1 MPRRLQR
8 LIPASFRPSSDEPS
22 RNGRDGRETAGK
34 EIGGKEIGGKEIDS
48 GPALAGER
56 VGYRLFAAHLLT
68 IFGLALS
75 NVAMALMYLWA
86 GWRGRQLSWRW
97 TDRMVL
103 FVPAL
108 VYLIFYVGSIASSLD
123 PLHSLDELRDV
134 LTFGTLFLAPVLVR
148 GEHRVRRLCDGLIL
162 IGVLVSLHGLAQFYF
177 SDYGELHRRIVGPFS
192 HVQTFSGILLIL
204 ILVTVAR
211 LTRDG
216 RRELW
221 LWLALAIMVWTQILT
236 LTRGAWVAAVLA
248 LAGFGLV
255 RAGRRFPAYALG
267 AAAILAV
274 MVASAPRQAA
284 ERISSIV
291 DLQDSSNYDR
301 LCMAEA
307 ALFMVQES
315 PLFGIGPEMVKQRYP
330 IYRHPTAPKVQ
341 VPHLH
346 NTYVQRAAEQGLL
359 GLGAYL
365 WLLLAALYLARE
377 GLRHND
383 ADANDSDR
391 EVSDGEVSGS
401 ADLHLAALLVIVGF
415 SLAGFFED
423 NWRDT
428 EVRRLLLFFMALPL
442 CLSIQRLPLPR
453 LPTQPADPEAP
464 TTDDD

>member
-1 MPRRLQR
+1 MLRRLQR
-8 LIPASFRPSSDEPS
+8 LMPDSFRPSSDEIARS
-22 RNGRDGRETAGK
+22 ARY
-34 EIGGKEIGGKEIDS
+34 DS
-48 GPALAGER
+48 EPGLAGER
-56 VGYRLFAAHLLT
+56 TGYRLFAAHLLT

-75 NVAMALMYLWA
+75 NGFMALMLLWA
-86 GWRGRQLSWRW
+86 GWQRRKLQWRW
-97 TDRMVL
+97 TERMVL

-108 VYLIFYVGSIASSLD
+108 VYLIFYLGSIASSLD

-148 GEHRVRRLCDGLIL
+148 GEDRARRICDGLIL
-162 IGVLVSLHGLAQFYF
+162 IGVVVSLHGLGQFYF

-192 HVQTFSGILLIL
+192 HVQTFSGILLLL

-216 RRELW
+216 RRALW
-221 LWLALAIMVWTQILT
+221 LWLALVIMVWTQILT

-248 LAGFGLV
+248 IAGFGLW
-255 RAGRRFPAYALG
+255 RAGRRFPAYAL
-267 AAAILAV
+267 AATAILGI

-307 ALFMVQES
+307 AIFMVQES
-315 PLFGIGPEMVKQRYP
+315 PLFGIGPEMVKERYP
-330 IYRHPTAPKVQ
+330 IYRHPTAPKVV

-346 NTYVQRAAEQGLL
+346 NSYLQRAAEQGLL

-377 GLRHND
+377 GLRRD
-383 ADANDSDR
+383 PDR
-391 EVSDGEVSGS
+391 
-401 ADLHLAALLVIVGF
+401 ADLYLAALLAIIGF
-415 SLAGFFED
+415 SIAGIFED

-428 EVRRLLLFFMALPL
+428 EVRRLLLFFMAMPL
-442 CLSIQRLPLPR
+442 CLTAGLTAGLPAS
-453 LPTQPADPEAP
+453 PATNPP
-464 TTDDD
+464 TTDDDPTMATDR

>member
-1 MPRRLQR
+1 M
-8 LIPASFRPSSDEPS
+8 
-22 RNGRDGRETAGK
+22 NGHNGRET
-34 EIGGKEIGGKEIDS
+34 DS
-48 GPALAGER
+48 GPGLAGER
-56 VGYRLFAAHLLT
+56 VGYRLFAGHLLT

-75 NVAMALMYLWA
+75 NGIMALMFLWT
-86 GWRGRQLSWRW
+86 GWRRRQLSWRW
-97 TDRMVL
+97 TERMVL

-108 VYLIFYVGSIASSLD
+108 VYLIFYLGSIASSLD

-148 GEHRVRRLCDGLIL
+148 GEDRARRICDGLIL
-162 IGVLVSLHGLAQFYF
+162 VGVVVSLHGLGQFYF

-216 RRELW
+216 RRALW
-221 LWLALAIMVWTQILT
+221 LWLALVIMVWTQILT

-248 LAGFGLV
+248 LAGFGLF
-255 RAGRRFPAYALG
+255 RAGRRFPAYAL
-267 AAAILAV
+267 AATAILAV

-291 DLQDSSNYDR
+291 DLRDSSNYDR

-315 PLFGIGPEMVKQRYP
+315 PLFGIGPEMVKERYP
-330 IYRHPTAPKVQ
+330 IYRHPTAPKVV

-346 NTYVQRAAEQGLL
+346 NSYVQRAAEQGLL

-365 WLLLAALYLARE
+365 WLLLAALYLARD
-377 GLRHND
+377 GLRS
-383 ADANDSDR
+383 ADPEGTDSADKDSD
-391 EVSDGEVSGS
+391 S
-401 ADLHLAALLVIVGF
+401 ADPDNADLYLAALLVIIGF
-415 SLAGFFED
+415 SIAGFFED

-428 EVRRLLLFFMALPL
+428 EVRRLLLYFMALPL
-442 CLSIQRLPLPR
+442 SITPR
-453 LPTQPADPEAP
+453 LSPGISPATSPDPQ
-464 TTDDD
+464 DDG